1 MSSSVD
7 FQGSDS
13 DDSLIESA
21 SYQKKKKGNFNV

>member
-21 SYQKKKKGNFNV
+21 SYQKKKGKL